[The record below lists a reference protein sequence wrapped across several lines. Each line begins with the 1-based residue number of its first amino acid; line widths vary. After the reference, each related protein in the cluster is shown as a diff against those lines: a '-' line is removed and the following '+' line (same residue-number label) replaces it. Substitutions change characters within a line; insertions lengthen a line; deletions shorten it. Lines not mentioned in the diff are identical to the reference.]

1 MGIVDRYYRAK
12 YGTGTLVVTIVTC
25 FLLAATIFT
34 LLFIPLAAILSA
46 VTIILI
52 LAVCYIYSTRGY
64 HLTEEKLIIQR
75 IGPNV
80 EINCKKITD
89 IVLIE
94 NISDYGSVLRLG
106 NGGLFGYFGYF
117 RSDKLGNFK
126 AYCKAFKGA
135 VMVSTA
141 DGRKALLSPEDPEN
155 FIRDVK
161 LAMKIS
167 AKTTE

>member
-12 YGTGTLVVTIVTC
+12 YGTGTLIVTILTC
-25 FLLAATIFT
+25 LILPTAFFIVLFDPLAVIFPTATI
-34 LLFIPLAAILSA
+34 IP
-46 VTIILI
+46 I

-64 HLTEEKLIIQR
+64 HVTEEKIVIQR

-80 EINCKKITD
+80 EIDCRRITD
-89 IVLIE
+89 LALIE

-117 RSDKLGNFK
+117 RSGKLGNFK
-126 AYCKAFKGA
+126 AYCKAFKCA
-135 VMVSTA
+135 VMVTTA
-141 DGRKALLSPEDPEN
+141 DGKKILLSPEDPGS

-161 LAMKIS
+161 LVMKIS
-167 AKTTE
+167 GVKR